1 MDDCPICYESV
12 DDSTGHCTLSCKHS
26 FHIAC
31 LTKWGKDN
39 PSCPMCRKELGTTE
53 IAPRPRHVLHLS
65 EEFAFHEV
73 FRTTWHGMR
82 GDAPLEPRDE
92 RTVDVGGGVILEER
106 DIALV
111 MAQAGASRDDTI
123 RSLRRHDG
131 DIVNSIMELTSD
143 HPPPPPG
150 PPPPENR
157 LLHIGGDVRV
167 TENDIEHVME
177 VAHTD
182 RGMAVR
188 ALRMHRG
195 DAMDAISWISML
207 PPVVHLRPPPPRDPV
222 SEPSDEQA
230 TAWFIHKMFREE
242 GVSGYHWNSYSDM
255 VGRTKTTT
263 RNRNEFWMHLQFNGF
278 ENEGGY
284 ESA

>member
-1 MDDCPICYESV
+1 MDDCPICYEKV

-39 PSCPMCRKELGTTE
+39 PSCPMCRKGLGATE
-53 IAPRPRHVLHLS
+53 MI
-65 EEFAFHEV
+65 
-73 FRTTWHGMR
+73 
-82 GDAPLEPRDE
+82 EPQTPWFME
-92 RTVDVGGGVILEER
+92 NISFIYTPS
-106 DIALV
+106 
-111 MAQAGASRDDTI
+111 SR
-123 RSLRRHDG
+123 
-131 DIVNSIMELTSD
+131 
-143 HPPPPPG
+143 PPPPAG

-157 LLHIGGDVRV
+157 LLHIGDGVCV
-167 TENDIEHVME
+167 TEHDIRWVME
-177 VAHTD
+177 IGESD

-188 ALRMHRG
+188 ALRHHDG
-195 DAMDAISWISML
+195 DAMDAISWIAML

-230 TAWFIHKMFREE
+230 TAWFIQNMFREE
-242 GVSGYHWNSYSDM
+242 GVSRYHWNSYSDM

-263 RNRNEFWMHLQFNGF
+263 RNRNEFWMHLQFNSF
-278 ENEGGY
+278 ENEDGY

>member
-1 MDDCPICYESV
+1 MDDCPICYETV

-39 PSCPMCRKELGTTE
+39 PSCPMCRKGLGNTEVAPPPEPLHRVRIIRNSYFGSGHGILADILGT
-53 IAPRPRHVLHLS
+53 ALPD
-65 EEFAFHEV
+65 A
-73 FRTTWHGMR
+73 G
-82 GDAPLEPRDE
+82 GDNLEQS
-92 RTVDVGGGVILEER
+92 
-106 DIALV
+106 DIELV
-111 MAQAGASRDDTI
+111 MTQGHVSREAAAEALT
-123 RSLRRHDG
+123 RHGG
-131 DIVNSIMELTSD
+131 DIVNAILDLTTD
-143 HPPPPPG
+143 
-150 PPPPENR
+150 R
-157 LLHIGGDVRV
+157 RYIRRIGDDVEV
-167 TENDIEHVME
+167 TEHDIQHVMT
-177 VAHTD
+177 VCHSD

-188 ALRMHRG
+188 ALRWCEGRV
-195 DAMDAISWISML
+195 MDAISWISRL

-230 TAWFIHKMFREE
+230 TAWFIQKMFRDD
-242 GVSGYHWNSYSDM
+242 GLSGYHWNSYSDM

>member
-1 MDDCPICYESV
+1 MDDCPICYEKV

-39 PSCPMCRKELGTTE
+39 PSCPMCRKGLGATEVAPPPELLHRVTIIPAFLYRGAARGTGGAGGT
-53 IAPRPRHVLHLS
+53 
-65 EEFAFHEV
+65 
-73 FRTTWHGMR
+73 
-82 GDAPLEPRDE
+82 
-92 RTVDVGGGVILEER
+92 GGGVILEER

-111 MAQAGASRDDTI
+111 MAHTEASRDDTI
-123 RSLRRHDG
+123 RSLRRHEG

-143 HPPPPPG
+143 PPPPEG

-157 LLHIGGDVRV
+157 LLHIGEGVRV
-167 TENDIEHVME
+167 TENDIQHVMT
-177 VAHTD
+177 VCHSD

-207 PPVVHLRPPPPRDPV
+207 PPVVHLGPPPPRDPV
-222 SEPSDEQA
+222 YDPSEEQA
-230 TAWFIHKMFREE
+230 TAWFIQNMFREE
-242 GVSGYHWNSYSDM
+242 GVSRYHWNSYSDM

>member
-1 MDDCPICYESV
+1 M
-12 DDSTGHCTLSCKHS
+12 
-26 FHIAC
+26 
-31 LTKWGKDN
+31 
-39 PSCPMCRKELGTTE
+39 
-53 IAPRPRHVLHLS
+53 
-65 EEFAFHEV
+65 
-73 FRTTWHGMR
+73 
-82 GDAPLEPRDE
+82 
-92 RTVDVGGGVILEER
+92 
-106 DIALV
+106 
-111 MAQAGASRDDTI
+111 
-123 RSLRRHDG
+123 
-131 DIVNSIMELTSD
+131 
-143 HPPPPPG
+143 
-150 PPPPENR
+150 
-157 LLHIGGDVRV
+157 RV

>member
-1 MDDCPICYESV
+1 MDDCPICYEKV
-12 DDSTGHCTLSCKHS
+12 TESTGHCTLSCKHS

-31 LTKWGKDN
+31 LTKWSKDT
-39 PSCPMCRKELGTTE
+39 PSCPMCRHALGATE
-53 IAPRPRHVLHLS
+53 VEDKPPPSEFWTEWLNGRRWHVIYNPS
-65 EEFAFHEV
+65 
-73 FRTTWHGMR
+73 M
-82 GDAPLEPRDE
+82 
-92 RTVDVGGGVILEER
+92 VD
-106 DIALV
+106 
-111 MAQAGASRDDTI
+111 
-123 RSLRRHDG
+123 
-131 DIVNSIMELTSD
+131 
-143 HPPPPPG
+143 PPPPEG

-167 TENDIEHVME
+167 TENDIEQVME

-188 ALRMHRG
+188 ALRMHKG
-195 DAMDAISWISML
+195 DTMDAISWISML
-207 PPVVHLRPPPPRDPV
+207 PPIVHLGPPPPRDPV

-230 TAWFIHKMFREE
+230 TTWFIQKMFREE

>member
-1 MDDCPICYESV
+1 MDDCPICYEKV

-39 PSCPMCRKELGTTE
+39 PSCPMCRKGLGATE
-53 IAPRPRHVLHLS
+53 IAPRPPRASTSFFDFDGLAVSHRIILH
-65 EEFAFHEV
+65 AA
-73 FRTTWHGMR
+73 
-82 GDAPLEPRDE
+82 DAGTGHL
-92 RTVDVGGGVILEER
+92 
-106 DIALV
+106 
-111 MAQAGASRDDTI
+111 GASDFMR
-123 RSLRRHDG
+123 
-131 DIVNSIMELTSD
+131 ELFPA
-143 HPPPPPG
+143 PPPPEG

-157 LLHIGGDVRV
+157 LISIGEGVRV
-167 TENDIEHVME
+167 TENDIQQVME

-188 ALRMHRG
+188 ALRMYRG
-195 DAMDAISWISML
+195 DAMDAISWVCML

-230 TAWFIHKMFREE
+230 TAWFIQNMFREE

-263 RNRNEFWMHLQFNGF
+263 RNRNEFWMHLQFNSF
-278 ENEGGY
+278 ENEAGY

>member
-1 MDDCPICYESV
+1 MDDCPICYEPV

-26 FHIAC
+26 FHVAC
-31 LTKWGKDN
+31 LTKWSNDN
-39 PSCPMCRKELGTTE
+39 PSCPLCRKALVATE
-53 IAPRPRHVLHLS
+53 TPQTRPPPSTR
-65 EEFAFHEV
+65 V
-73 FRTTWHGMR
+73 FRTTII
-82 GDAPLEPRDE
+82 DANQWVTDS
-92 RTVDVGGGVILEER
+92 
-106 DIALV
+106 DIELV
-111 MAQAGASRDDTI
+111 MTQARVSREAAT
-123 RSLRRHDG
+123 SALARHDG
-131 DIVNSIMELTSD
+131 YIVNAILELTTD
-143 HPPPPPG
+143 
-150 PPPPENR
+150 R
-157 LLHIGGDVRV
+157 RDILRIGNGVEV
-167 TENDIEHVME
+167 TESDIQHVMTACH
-177 VAHTD
+177 VD

-188 ALRMHRG
+188 ALRHHRG
-195 DAMDAISWISML
+195 DALDAISWISML

-230 TAWFIHKMFREE
+230 TAWFIQRMFRDE

>member
-1 MDDCPICYESV
+1 MDDCPICYEKV

-39 PSCPMCRKELGTTE
+39 PSCPMCRKGLGATE
-53 IAPRPRHVLHLS
+53 VAPRPRIVIHMSDGGFDHM
-65 EEFAFHEV
+65 FAPTIF
-73 FRTTWHGMR
+73 GMS
-82 GDAPLEPRDE
+82 GGAPPEPRDE

-106 DIALV
+106 SIALV
-111 MAQAGASRDDTI
+111 MAHTEASRDDTI
-123 RSLRRHDG
+123 RSLRRHEG

-143 HPPPPPG
+143 PPPPAG

-157 LLHIGGDVRV
+157 LLHIGEGVRV
-167 TENDIEHVME
+167 TENDIQQVME

-188 ALRMHRG
+188 ALRMYRG

-207 PPVVHLRPPPPRDPV
+207 PPVVHLGPPPPRDPV
-222 SEPSDEQA
+222 YDPSEEQA
-230 TAWFIHKMFREE
+230 TAWFIQEMFREE
-242 GVSGYHWNSYSDM
+242 ELTEYCWNSYSDM
-255 VGRTKTTT
+255 VGRMKTTSL
-263 RNRNEFWMHLQFNGF
+263 NRNQFWMHLQFNDIRSRGD
-278 ENEGGY
+278 GY